1 MLHRLKPVFLL
12 KSEKA
17 STGPFKHMFN
27 FRRIW
32 KWAVFLTAVT
42 TLLPLIVITS
52 LDYKV
57 TQNSIE
63 SEILLRTSRT
73 VSNTKRTLSFFLMER
88 KSALDFIV
96 RDNSFDQLNQSRRLS
111 QILNNLRNV
120 LGGFEDLGLI
130 NAGGMQTNYV
140 GPHSLEGKD
149 YSRQDWFRKVQD
161 SGVYISEVFLGY
173 RNLPHLVIAIKYDQ
187 PDGSFYVLRAT
198 LDTERFNEHLSKLE
212 LSGRGDAFIINH
224 KGIIQ
229 TPSRYYGKVFE
240 EIIIS
245 VPEPSAKTE
254 VREYRDSEGQA
265 IIVGYAYIPDTPF
278 IMMIVKY
285 KNDLMKS
292 WRETRLKLIGFLAIS
307 ITVILVV
314 ILGFAT
320 YLVNNMH
327 LADQRRLMALH
338 EMEYSNKLASIG
350 RLAAGVAHE
359 INNPL
364 AIINEKAGLIKDIFT
379 YTEKYTDDT
388 KIIGLIDSVLSSVER
403 CGTITKRM
411 LSFARHMDVKIERIK
426 LAAVIEDVLGFLGK
440 EAEYR
445 SIDVTVNIA
454 PDIPDFQSDRGK
466 LQQIFLNIIN
476 NAFAAMEDGGQLEII
491 IKYIDRNG
499 VEITIADNGC
509 GMSETDLKRIF
520 EPFFST
526 KTKVGGTGLGL
537 SITYGLV
544 QELGGTIYA
553 SSQEGLGTTF
563 TIKLPLTP
571 PQTLRRKK
579 NANII
584 SG

>member
-1 MLHRLKPVFLL
+1 MLNKLKPVFL
-12 KSEKA
+12 KPHKA
-17 STGPFKHMFN
+17 SSGPFQYMFN

-32 KWAVFLTAVT
+32 QWAVLLTAVA
-42 TLLPLIVITS
+42 TLLPLITITGI
-52 LDYKV
+52 DYKV

-63 SEILLRTSRT
+63 SEILLRTSRV
-73 VSNTKRTLSFFLMER
+73 VSNTKRTLSFFLMGR
-88 KSALDFIV
+88 QSALGFIV
-96 RDNSFDQLNQSRRLS
+96 NDNSFDQLNQSARLAE
-111 QILNNLRNV
+111 ILKNLREGF
-120 LGGFEDLGLI
+120 GGFEDLGVI
-130 NAGGMQTNYV
+130 NARGLQTNYV
-140 GPHSLEGKD
+140 GPYKLKGRD
-149 YSRQDWFRKVQD
+149 YSRQAWFQKVQD
-161 SGVYISEVFLGY
+161 NGVYISEIFLGY
-173 RNLPHLVIAIKYDQ
+173 RNVPHLVIAIKYNL

-198 LDTERFNEHLSKLE
+198 LYTERFNEHLSTLE

-229 TPSRYYGKVFE
+229 TPSRYHGEVFE
-240 EIIIS
+240 KVAIP
-245 VPEPSAKTE
+245 VPEYSLRTE
-254 VREYRDSEGQA
+254 VREDRDADEKA

-278 IMMIVKY
+278 IVMVIKY
-285 KNDLMKS
+285 KSELMKA
-292 WRETRLKLIGFLAIS
+292 WRETRFKLIGFLAIS

-327 LADQRRLMALH
+327 LADQRRLMTLH

-379 YTEKYTDDT
+379 YTDKYAGDT
-388 KIIGLIDSVLSSVER
+388 KLKGLIDSVLSSVDR

-411 LSFARHMDVKIERIK
+411 LGFARHMDVKIELIN
-426 LAAVIEDVLGFLGK
+426 LQAVIEDVLGFLGK

-445 SIDVTVNIA
+445 SIDVSVDIA
-454 PDIPDFQSDRGK
+454 KKIPDFRSDRGK

-476 NAFAAMEDGGQLEII
+476 NSFAAMEDGGRLDIRAMQT
-491 IKYIDRNG
+491 KDNA
-499 VEITIADNGC
+499 VEVTVTDSGC
-509 GMSETDLKRIF
+509 GMSDADLKRIF

-544 QELGGTIYA
+544 QGLGGTIHA
-553 SSQEGLGTTF
+553 TSRKGEGTTF
-563 TIKLPLTP
+563 TVILPLTP
-571 PQTLRRKK
+571 SNPAEKK
-579 NANII
+579 ECE
-584 SG
+584 SY

>member
-1 MLHRLKPVFLL
+1 V
-12 KSEKA
+12 
-17 STGPFKHMFN
+17 
-27 FRRIW
+27 
-32 KWAVFLTAVT
+32 
-42 TLLPLIVITS
+42 
-52 LDYKV
+52 
-57 TQNSIE
+57 
-63 SEILLRTSRT
+63 
-73 VSNTKRTLSFFLMER
+73 
-88 KSALDFIV
+88 
-96 RDNSFDQLNQSRRLS
+96 
-111 QILNNLRNV
+111 
-120 LGGFEDLGLI
+120 
-130 NAGGMQTNYV
+130 
-140 GPHSLEGKD
+140 
-149 YSRQDWFRKVQD
+149 
-161 SGVYISEVFLGY
+161 
-173 RNLPHLVIAIKYDQ
+173 PHLVIAIKYDL

-212 LSGRGDAFIINH
+212 FSGRGDAFIINH
-224 KGIIQ
+224 EGIIQ

-240 EIIIS
+240 KILIPVPQPS
-245 VPEPSAKTE
+245 VKTE
-254 VREYRDSEGQA
+254 VREYQDRDGRA

-292 WRETRLKLIGFLAIS
+292 WRETRFKLLGFLAVS
-307 ITVILVV
+307 ITVILIV

-327 LADQRRLMALH
+327 LADQRRLMTLH

-379 YTEKYTDDT
+379 YTEKYANDT
-388 KIIGLIDSVLSSVER
+388 KITGLIDSVLSSMER

-411 LSFARHMDVKIERIK
+411 LSFARHMDVKIEQIK
-426 LAAVIEDVLGFLGK
+426 LSAVIEDVLGFLGK

-445 SIDVTVNIA
+445 SIDVTVETA
-454 PDIPDFQSDRGK
+454 SDIPDFESDRGK

-476 NAFAAMEDGGQLEII
+476 NAFAAMADGGHLAINTRR
-491 IKYIDRNG
+491 IKDNA
-499 VEITIADNGC
+499 VEVTITDNGY
-509 GMSETDLKRIF
+509 GMSEADLKRIF

-544 QELGGTIYA
+544 QELGGSIHA

-563 TIKLPLTP
+563 IIKLPLTP

-579 NANII
+579 DASII

>member
-1 MLHRLKPVFLL
+1 MLDKLKPVFL
-12 KSEKA
+12 KTEKA
-17 STGPFKHMFN
+17 KSGPFKHMFN

-32 KWAVFLTAVT
+32 QWAVLLTAVT
-42 TLLPLIVITS
+42 TMLPLIVITS

-88 KSALDFIV
+88 KSALDFIM
-96 RDNSFDQLNQSRRLS
+96 RDNSFDQLNRSIRLAR
-111 QILNNLRNV
+111 ILNHLRDGF
-120 LGGFEDLGLI
+120 GGFEDLGLI
-130 NAGGMQTNYV
+130 NAKGVQTNYV
-140 GPHSLEGKD
+140 GPYSLEGKN
-149 YSRQDWFRKVQD
+149 YSGQAWFRKIQD

-173 RNLPHLVIAIKYDQ
+173 RNVPHLVIAIKYDL

-212 LSGRGDAFIINH
+212 FSGRGDAFIINH
-224 KGIIQ
+224 EGIIQ

-240 EIIIS
+240 KILIPVPQPS
-245 VPEPSAKTE
+245 VKTE
-254 VREYRDSEGQA
+254 VREYQDRDGRA

-292 WRETRLKLIGFLAIS
+292 WRETRFKLLGFLAVS
-307 ITVILVV
+307 ITVILIV

-327 LADQRRLMALH
+327 LADQRRLMTLH

-379 YTEKYTDDT
+379 YTEKYANDT
-388 KIIGLIDSVLSSVER
+388 KITGLIDSVLSSMER

-411 LSFARHMDVKIERIK
+411 LSFARHMDVKIEQIK
-426 LAAVIEDVLGFLGK
+426 LSAVIEDVLGFLGK

-445 SIDVTVNIA
+445 SIDVTVETA
-454 PDIPDFQSDRGK
+454 SDIPDFESDRGK

-476 NAFAAMEDGGQLEII
+476 NAFAAMADGGHLAINTRR
-491 IKYIDRNG
+491 IKDNA
-499 VEITIADNGC
+499 VEVTITDNGY
-509 GMSETDLKRIF
+509 GMSEADLKRIF

-544 QELGGTIYA
+544 QELGGSIHA

-563 TIKLPLTP
+563 IIKLPLTP

-579 NANII
+579 DASII